1 MSLPIAFVALL
12 AFATVQPGDAPPVA
26 TPAFVA
32 DDGPYTCLFTGLTVE
47 RRALASP
54 AASTRLTDMPEGND
68 RQSEEALDAILARVA
83 GCGDAGGWTAGQRGM
98 AEHYVHAAL
107 AREYFRRHYAAQQV
121 DLGFLDEAAAIP
133 PGNPVPEFDG
143 LVARL
148 RAQGVADDRPD
159 SAGDIVYLYLMLARH
174 AEEMKAGFAV
184 PGLASPN

>member
-1 MSLPIAFVALL
+1 MRLPITLIALL
-12 AFATVQPGDAPPVA
+12 AFAAAQPGNAQPASTTAPA
-26 TPAFVA
+26 A
-32 DDGPYTCLFTGLTVE
+32 DDGPYSCLFADLTGE

-54 AASTRLTDMPEGND
+54 AASTRLTDMPEGVD
-68 RQSEEALDAILARVA
+68 QQSEAALDAILARIA

-98 AEHYVHAAL
+98 AEHYVHAQL
-107 AREYFRRHYAAQQV
+107 AREYFRRHYAAQRV
-121 DLGFLDEAAAIP
+121 DLGLLDEAAAIP
-133 PGNPVPEFDG
+133 PGNPMPEFDA

-159 SAGDIVYLYLMLARH
+159 SAGDIAYLYLSLARH